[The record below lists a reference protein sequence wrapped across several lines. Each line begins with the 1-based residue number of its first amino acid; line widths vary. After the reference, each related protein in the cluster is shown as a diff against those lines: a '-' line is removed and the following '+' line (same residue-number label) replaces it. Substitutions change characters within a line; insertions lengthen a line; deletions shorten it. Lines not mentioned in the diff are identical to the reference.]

1 MAKNKVKLLLSLDYE
16 LFFGN
21 KSGTVEHCLIRPT
34 QYLLNVV
41 NKYNAKIS
49 LFVDAGFL
57 IKLKQYSAEFP
68 ILTEQYAAVKKQLQ
82 SLSEQ
87 GHDIQLHI
95 HPHWQDS
102 YYSSEG
108 WVINTKRYRLH
119 DFCRQEQNNIVTSYK
134 QELETCTKQEVFA
147 FRAGGWCLQ
156 PFEEIKQ
163 ALENN
168 NIWLDSTLF
177 TDGRCD
183 DPSRWFDFKGMPNK
197 AWWNFKNDPLTEQQ
211 HGYFTELPI
220 SAIKTS
226 PLFFWKLAFHKQFSS
241 SKLSPFGDGQAIIHD
256 KNYYIQRLSRTT
268 CGPVSLDG
276 SKAGQLDNALK
287 EHLKKADQNSVFN
300 VMGHPKSLSPYSL
313 EKLDLFLKEHH
324 ELQSI
329 TYQNLRTLRGG
340 DDKIKI

>member
-1 MAKNKVKLLLSLDYE
+1 MAKKKVKLLISLDYE

-21 KSGTVEHCLIRPT
+21 KSGSVEHSLIRPT

-41 NKYNAKIS
+41 NKYDTKIS

-57 IKLKQYSAEFP
+57 IKLKQYSADFP
-68 ILTEQYAAVKKQLQ
+68 ILTDQYASVKKQLK

-102 YYSSEG
+102 SYSSEG
-108 WVINTKRYRLH
+108 WLINTKRYRLH
-119 DFCRQEQNNIVTSYK
+119 DFCPQEQDEIVTSYK
-134 QELETCTKQEVFA
+134 QELESCTEQEIFA

-163 ALENN
+163 SLENN

-177 TDGRCD
+177 TDGCCD
-183 DPSRWFDFKGMPNK
+183 DPSRSFNFKGMPDK
-197 AWWNFKNDPLTEQQ
+197 AWWRFTDDPLTEQQ
-211 HGYFTELPI
+211 DGYFTELPI

-226 PLFFWKLAFHKQFSS
+226 PLFFWKLAFHKQLSS
-241 SKLSPFGDGQAIIHD
+241 SKFSPFGDGKAIIHD
-256 KNYYIQRLSRTT
+256 KSYYIQRLSRTT

-276 SKAGQLDNALK
+276 CKAGQLDKALN
-287 EHLKKADQNSVFN
+287 EHKNKADPHAVFN
-300 VMGHPKSLSPYSL
+300 VMGHPKSLTPYSL
-313 EKLDLFLKEHH
+313 EKLNIFLKEHH

-329 TYQNLRTLRGG
+329 TYQDLHHLRDTAAKS
-340 DDKIKI
+340 KI